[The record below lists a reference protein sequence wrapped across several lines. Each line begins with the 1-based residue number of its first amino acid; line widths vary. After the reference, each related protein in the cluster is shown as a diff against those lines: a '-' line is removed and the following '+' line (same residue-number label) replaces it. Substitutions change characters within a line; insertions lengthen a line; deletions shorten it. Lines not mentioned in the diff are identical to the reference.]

1 MTDRVWEDAS
11 RTLRGSAPYRSL
23 LQGTGD
29 LVRLPVPAAAWVGE
43 LLAQDLGRPLL
54 VVVPREADALA
65 WIEAA
70 RLFGREQGV
79 VYFSAPS
86 LTPYQEAETSLLV
99 RAQESVALDCIS
111 SGAAATV
118 VATPRALFRR
128 LPGPA
133 AYAAGVLDLRR
144 GEEHPPEGLVEHLL
158 RFGFHRTDLVYEV
171 GDFAVRGGILDLF
184 PPGEDAPVR
193 LDFFGDTLESIRWFD
208 PQSQRSEDT
217 LDTLEKV
224 RVLPLVLFPAGAA
237 EARRLAATLAAAAG
251 PDLGPEGA
259 ELLEALGTRG
269 GFPGWESYLPL
280 IAPNRSLAALLPAAL
295 LFAVDPPALA
305 AEAEHHAARL
315 AADCAVA
322 ADHGRPAP
330 PPEALELPAA
340 EVRQLLDR
348 APLRLSDLHLPG
360 LPGGEKGAAPG
371 APPLSA
377 GRRGTPAPPLSAA
390 AGARRV
396 SPSAAAPPGSP
407 ARSVPSAPPVVDFQA
422 AATDLFH
429 GQLPRFPQEVATARA
444 RGERCLVVTPAA
456 HRRRIEELLEGREIQ
471 LGRGGVELVSGELA
485 RGFRLPAAGLVVYGE
500 QQLLA
505 EAKLQR
511 RVTRSRFG
519 PFLSSLRDLKVGD
532 YVVHSDHGIG
542 QFVALRSV
550 GGDGDGSGPLPPT
563 LRAVA
568 PARSP
573 VPAEAP
579 RPARDPAGTG
589 PAASGAAAETEVMEI
604 AYAAGKRLLLPLSRL
619 DQVQKF
625 SGIEGVAPRLDQLG
639 GTSWN
644 RTKSRVKSSMRDMAA
659 ELLKLYAERQL
670 ARAPAMP
677 PDTDLQRQFE
687 AAFPYE
693 ESPDQL
699 EAISVIKEDLQR
711 ERPMDRLLCGDVG
724 YGKTEVAMRAAF
736 KVVDGGAQVAVLA
749 PTTILADQH
758 LETFRRRYAGFP
770 VTIEM
775 ISRFRT
781 PQETRELRRRLALGK
796 VDILIGTHRL
806 LSRDIQLSRLGL
818 LIVDEEQRFGV
829 AQKERLKQ
837 LKKDVHVLAMSATP
851 VPRTLQL
858 SLAGV
863 RDLSVIETP
872 PKDRMA
878 VETAIVPFNRELVRE
893 AIEFEVER
901 GGQVY
906 YVYNRVESIEKML
919 GDLKELVPGLRITV
933 GHGQLD
939 EAELS
944 RRMHAFTRGDIDLL
958 LATTIIEN
966 GIDIPNVNT
975 MIVHRADRFG
985 LAQLY
990 QLRGRVGRSNQ
1001 LAYCYLL
1008 VPADRVLSEQARK
1021 RLAAIREF
1029 TDLGAG
1035 FRIAARDLEIRGAGN
1050 LLGGEQSGHIAAVGI
1065 ETYLKLLEETV
1076 RELRG
1081 DAVAE
1086 APSVAID
1093 LPVPMSIPH
1102 TYVDDANLRMELY
1115 RKIAADDAT
1124 ESEVLAELADRFGP
1138 PPAAVETLVEVAGL
1152 KRLAESLRVQSISA
1166 KGSELVIRLRRD
1178 ARIDVGRLIEL
1189 VSTRPGASFSPS
1201 GVLTLAAAGGRE
1213 MLAVARSTLTEL
1225 SQ

>member
-99 RAQESVALDCIS
+99 RAQESVALDCIA

-133 AYAAGVLDLRR
+133 AYAAAVLDLRR

-224 RVLPLVLFPAGAA
+224 RVLPLALFPAGAA

-269 GFPGWESYLPL
+269 GFPGWEGYLPL
-280 IAPNRSLAALLPAAL
+280 IAPNRSLAALLPSAL

-340 EVRQLLDR
+340 EVRQLLDG

-360 LPGGEKGAAPG
+360 LPGG
-371 APPLSA
+371 
-377 GRRGTPAPPLSAA
+377 
-390 AGARRV
+390 
-396 SPSAAAPPGSP
+396 
-407 ARSVPSAPPVVDFQA
+407 VVDFQA

-485 RGFRLPAAGLVVYGE
+485 RGFRLPAAGLVIYGE

-550 GGDGDGSGPLPPT
+550 GVDGDGSGPLPPT
-563 LRAVA
+563 LRAVH
-568 PARSP
+568 PAA
-573 VPAEAP
+573 PAEAP
-579 RPARDPAGTG
+579 RAVRDPAGAG
-589 PAASGAAAETEVMEI
+589 PAAAGAAAETEVMEI

-781 PQETRELRRRLALGK
+781 PQETRELRRRLAEGK

-944 RRMHAFTRGDIDLL
+944 RRMHAFTRGDVDLL

-1102 TYVDDANLRMELY
+1102 SYVDDANLRMELY
-1115 RKIAADDAT
+1115 RKIAADDAS

-1138 PPAAVETLVEVAGL
+1138 PPAAVATLVEVAGL

>member
-1 MTDRVWEDAS
+1 MSERVWDEAS
-11 RTLRGSAPYRSL
+11 RTLRGSAPYRAL
-23 LQGTGD
+23 LERGAGEV
-29 LVRLPVPAAAWVGE
+29 VRLPVPAAAWVGE
-43 LLAQDLGRPLL
+43 LLARDLGCPLL

-79 VYFSAPS
+79 VYFPAPS

-99 RAQESVALDCIS
+99 RAQESVALDRIA
-111 SGAAATV
+111 SGAATTV

-128 LPGPA
+128 LPDPA
-133 AYAAGVLDLRR
+133 AYAAAVLELRP

-217 LDTLEKV
+217 LEAV

-237 EARRLAATLAAAAG
+237 EARRLAAILAAAAG
-251 PDLGPEGA
+251 PDLAPEGA
-259 ELLEALGTRG
+259 ELLEALATRG
-269 GFPGWESYLPL
+269 GFPGWENYLPL
-280 IAPNRSLAALLPAAL
+280 IAPNRSLAAVLPSAL

-305 AEAEHHAARL
+305 AEVDHHAARL
-315 AADCAVA
+315 AADWAVA
-322 ADHGRPAP
+322 AEHGRPAP
-330 PPEALELPAA
+330 PPEALEIPAA
-340 EVRQLLDR
+340 EVQQQLAG
-348 APLRLSDLHLPG
+348 APLRLSEL
-360 LPGGEKGAAPG
+360 
-371 APPLSA
+371 PPLSA
-377 GRRGTPAPPLSAA
+377 PVPSPTPTPAPSRGVVAA
-390 AGARRV
+390 ATAPAV
-396 SPSAAAPPGSP
+396 IDFHAAP
-407 ARSVPSAPPVVDFQA
+407 
-422 AATDLFH
+422 TDLFH

-444 RGERCLVVTPAA
+444 RGERCLVVAPAA
-456 HRRRIEELLEGREIQ
+456 HRRRLEELLEGREVT
-471 LGRGGVELVSGELA
+471 LGRGGVELVTGELA
-485 RGFRLPAAGLVVYGE
+485 RGFRLPPAGVAVYGE

-505 EAKLQR
+505 QAKLQR
-511 RVTRSRFG
+511 RVTRARFG

-550 GGDGDGSGPLPPT
+550 GGDGDGSATLPPT
-563 LRAVA
+563 LRDFQAGGRGGEG
-568 PARSP
+568 PART
-573 VPAEAP
+573 ADGEGA
-579 RPARDPAGTG
+579 AG
-589 PAASGAAAETEVMEI
+589 PAAPGAGGGAAETEVMEI
-604 AYAAGKRLLLPLSRL
+604 AYAGGKRLLLPLSRL

-670 ARAPAMP
+670 ARALVMP
-677 PDTDLQRQFE
+677 PDSDLQRQFE

-699 EAISVIKEDLQR
+699 EAIAVIKEDLQR

-758 LETFRRRYAGFP
+758 LETFRRRFAGFP

-781 PQETRELRRRLALGK
+781 PQETRELRARLAEGK

-806 LSRDIQLSRLGL
+806 LSRDIEFPRLGL

-878 VETAIVPFNRELVRE
+878 VETAILPFNREVVRE

-901 GGQVY
+901 GGQIY
-906 YVYNRVESIEKML
+906 YVYNRVESIEKIL
-919 GDLKELVPGLRITV
+919 AEIRDLVPGLRITV

-944 RRMHAFTRGDIDLL
+944 RRMHAFTRGEFDLL

-1081 DAVAE
+1081 DVVAE

-1102 TYVDDANLRMELY
+1102 SYVDDANLRMELY
-1115 RKIAADDAT
+1115 RKIAAEESS

-1138 PPAAVETLVEVAGL
+1138 PPPAVETLVEVAGL

-1166 KGSELVIRLRRD
+1166 KGGELVIRLRRD

-1201 GVLTLAAAGGRE
+1201 GVLTLAAAGGRQ
-1213 MLAVARSTLTEL
+1213 MLAVARSTLSEL
-1225 SQ
+1225 AQ